1 MIDVQLTKY
10 IFNYE
15 IWFFD
20 MYIKTWSHQDNHDN
34 QHSTDFP
41 LLVFPSTPSVP
52 TQANI
57 DLLSVTNNQ

>member
-20 MYIKTWSHQDNHDN
+20 MYIKTWNHQDN

-57 DLLSVTNNQ
+57 DRSGYTTG